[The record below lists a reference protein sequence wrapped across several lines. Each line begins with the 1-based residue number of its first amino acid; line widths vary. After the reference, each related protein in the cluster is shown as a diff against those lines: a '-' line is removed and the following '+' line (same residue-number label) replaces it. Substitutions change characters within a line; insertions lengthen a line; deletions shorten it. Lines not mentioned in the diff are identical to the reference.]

1 MEFTLLGAAALGV
14 AGLYGVLWNE
24 ARHGN
29 AADCT
34 RDLWDVALGA
44 AVAGLLVGRLAAMA
58 VDGVNPLTNPGDVL
72 IVRAGVDT
80 GFASATAIVTLAL
93 LSRRETVVVADALAA
108 ATLSGLAGWHAGCL
122 LRDACAGTPSD
133 LPWAITLNGSEIT
146 RHPEGLYTALAFLV
160 AAVALAAWKRRVPP
174 AGMVAG
180 VGLALAGSIRLVTEP
195 FRPSLGSRPVGWY
208 VAALVAGVVAA
219 LLAATRRY
227 SR

>member
-1 MEFTLLGAAALGV
+1 MEFSLLGAAALGV

-58 VDGVNPLTNPGDVL
+58 LDGVNPLTNPGDVL

-133 LPWAITLNGSEIT
+133 LPWAITLDGSAVT

-174 AGMVAG
+174 TGLVAG
-180 VGLALAGSIRLVTEP
+180 AGLALAGSIRLVTEP
-195 FRPSLGSRPVGWY
+195 LRPSLGSRPVAWY
-208 VAALVAGVVAA
+208 VAALVAGVVAVV
-219 LLAATRRY
+219 LAATRRY